1 MAQMMLRPQ
10 KEPPLFRI
18 DRFKGIN
25 VSSTPTQI
33 DENQSPDMLNVM
45 LDERGALNK
54 RTGYE
59 RLYEFSLGS
68 GAINGMF
75 QFRKNDGTTAFLIAW
90 GTTLYTQKLNEQPLS
105 LYEGI
110 ANNSVKFFVMG
121 GKCYIQDGTNFL
133 VYDGTTVSK
142 VEDSPYIPTLTI
154 SRPPAGGGEKYE
166 DFNLLGA
173 GFKDSFSGDGTATLY
188 VLSLQGLDA
197 TTVTATVDG
206 VAKTEG
212 TDFTVDRT
220 NGKVTFTTAPP
231 SGTNNVIIT
240 AYKTTAGLKDRIK
253 QCQFNILFGGSNDTY
268 VFVSGN
274 PNFKNQIWK
283 CGVGD
288 PTYWPENGFYKPGS
302 DNEAVQGFAK
312 QYDYLLIYKEFS
324 TWNMQFQLSNG
335 VSFPLKPIND
345 QVGAIARESIQIIE
359 NNPVALDRKG
369 LYSIVASNLR
379 DERNV
384 QHLSENVDGKLL
396 KESLLEN
403 AVSIDYDRKYWLAL
417 NENVYVYDYSIQQW
431 YVFNNIR
438 ANCFYVMN
446 GSLYFG
452 DTIYG
457 QVYRFKK
464 KTDQLPYNDDG
475 ATIQAYWYS
484 KLLDFQVPERNKMI
498 TRIFYTL
505 KPDVHTSANL
515 YIRTDKKGEKFI
527 NTTRMDQLS
536 FFNMDFNK
544 FTFVVSDIPQE
555 VAKKVK
561 EKKITHFQMKLENN
575 SLDESL
581 GVISLGIK
589 WNAQNEVK

>member
-1 MAQMMLRPQ
+1 MITFKSPPQ

-18 DRFKGIN
+18 DQFKGIN
-25 VSSTPTQI
+25 VRSTPTQI

-59 RLYEFSLGS
+59 RIYEFPLNNTIYG
-68 GAINGMF
+68 IFNYK
-75 QFRKNDGTTAFLIAW
+75 KNDGTSYFLIAC
-90 GTTLYTQKLNEQPLS
+90 GTTLYLHSLNQEPS
-105 LYEGI
+105 ILYEGL
-110 ANNSVKFFVMG
+110 NNSKVNFFVMG

-133 VYDGTTVSK
+133 VYDGTTVAS
-142 VEDSPYIPTLTI
+142 VESNPFIPTLTI

-173 GFKDSFSGDGTATLY
+173 GFKDSFSGNGTATEY

-206 VAKTEG
+206 VAMVEG

-220 NGKVTFTTAPP
+220 NGKVTFTTAPAN
-231 SGTNNVIIT
+231 GTNNVIIT

-253 QCQFNILFGGSNDTY
+253 QCQFNVLFGGSNDTY

-283 CGVGD
+283 SGVSD

-302 DNEAVQGFAK
+302 DNEAIQGFAK
-312 QYDYLLIYKEFS
+312 QYDYLVIYKES
-324 TWNMQFQLSNG
+324 SMWNMQFQLTDTG

-345 QVGAIARESIQIIE
+345 QKGTIARNSIQIIE
-359 NNPVALDRKG
+359 NNPIALDRSG
-369 LYSIVASNLR
+369 VYSIVASNIR

-384 QHLSENVDGKLL
+384 QRISSNIDRQLL
-396 KESLLEN
+396 KEMNLN
-403 AVSIDYDRKYWLAL
+403 YVVSVDFDRKYWLAI
-417 NENVYVYDYSIQQW
+417 NGNVYIYDYSINEW
-431 YVFNNIR
+431 YLFNNID
-438 ANCFYVMN
+438 ASCFYVD
-446 GSLYFG
+446 GSNLYFG
-452 DTIYG
+452 DSSLG
-457 QVYRFKK
+457 LVYRFKK
-464 KTDQLPYNDDG
+464 KTDALPYSDDG
-475 ATIQAYWYS
+475 TPVHSYWYS
-484 KLLDFQVPERNKMI
+484 KLLNFQYPERNKMI

-505 KPDVHTSANL
+505 KPDVHTSADL

-536 FFNMDFNK
+536 FFNLDFNK
-544 FTFVVSDIPQE
+544 FTFVVSDIPQQ

-561 EKKITHFQMKLENN
+561 EKKITHFQLKLENN

-589 WNAQNEVK
+589 YNIQNEIK